1 MLLSCR
7 ARCVFRASGFAASG
21 QTGLMAVRTV
31 GHGTLTRAAFVDLL
45 TGAGI
50 AAVVD
55 VRRHPGSRRH
65 PHFNVDHMR
74 RWLPAAG
81 VAYRWEERL
90 GGRRRRLPDSPNG
103 GLRNAGFQGY
113 ADHMAR
119 PVFWEALDE
128 VLREAQERPTAVLCS
143 ESVWW
148 RCHRRLIGD
157 AVVLVRSVEVQ
168 HLLHD
173 GRLVAHQ
180 VTDVARRADD
190 TVVYDRLVQGELG
203 LP

>member
-1 MLLSCR
+1 MLLGCQ
-7 ARCVFRASGFAASG
+7 ARCVFRGSGVAASG

-65 PHFNVDHMR
+65 PHFNVDDMR

-81 VAYRWEERL
+81 VAYRWDERL
-90 GGRRRRLPDSPNG
+90 GGRRLPDSPNR

-113 ADHMAR
+113 ADHSCAAPLPIAAYLVRDAAGVPAGATERASLAAVRSRSGRWCRVRR
-119 PVFWEALDE
+119 PVSAVLGGRLTNLGKAPLRHLEDGQDLDE
-128 VLREAQERPTAVLCS
+128 EGRSRTGDVLER
-143 ESVWW
+143 
-148 RCHRRLIGD
+148 
-157 AVVLVRSVEVQ
+157 
-168 HLLHD
+168 
-173 GRLVAHQ
+173 RLVA
-180 VTDVARRADD
+180 
-190 TVVYDRLVQGELG
+190 
-203 LP
+203 